1 MARTTFV
8 GRMIGAAMLDV
19 ATYEAVE
26 HDQTL
31 TAQAGAVVILQAG
44 AAGLVT
50 SEAVVGGILT
60 ALLGWFCGAGLIY
73 LIGTRLFGGE
83 ATWGE
88 VLRTL
93 GFAASPGI
101 LIIFAAFPFLG
112 WILGIVVG
120 LWSLAAAI
128 VAIRQALD
136 VSTGKAILS
145 GILGAL
151 AYGIIL
157 ASLRGVF
164 TG

>member
-1 MARTTFV
+1 MASTTFV

-19 ATYEAVE
+19 PTYEAVE

-31 TAQAGAVVILQAG
+31 TVQAGAVIVLQAG
-44 AAGLVT
+44 AAGLAT
-50 SEAVVGGILT
+50 SDAVVGGILT

-73 LIGTRLFGGE
+73 LIGTRLFGGD

-112 WILGIVVG
+112 WIVGVVVG
-120 LWSLAAAI
+120 LWWLAAMV

-145 GILGAL
+145 GILGVL
-151 AYGIIL
+151 AYGIIS
-157 ASLRGVF
+157 AALRGVL

>member
-1 MARTTFV
+1 MASNTFV

-19 ATYEAVE
+19 PTYEAVE

-31 TAQAGAVVILQAG
+31 TVQAGAVIALQAG
-44 AAGLVT
+44 AAGLAT
-50 SEAVVGGILT
+50 SAAVLGGILSS
-60 ALLGWFCGAGLIY
+60 LLGWFCGAGLIY

-112 WILGIVVG
+112 WFIGIAVG
-120 LWSLAAAI
+120 LWWLAAMA

-145 GILGAL
+145 GILGFL
-151 AYGIIL
+151 AYGIIRVAL
-157 ASLRGVF
+157 AGVF
-164 TG
+164 GG